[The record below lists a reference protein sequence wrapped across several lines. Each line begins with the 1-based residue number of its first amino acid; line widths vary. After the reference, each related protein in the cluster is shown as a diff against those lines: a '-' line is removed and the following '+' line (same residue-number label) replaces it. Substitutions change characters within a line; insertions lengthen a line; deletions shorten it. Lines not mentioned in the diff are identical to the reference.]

1 MMRLYPNLLASEP
14 ECIYDNSETISEGLR
29 AKISRLEEEIAQL
42 EATIKMKDVQLAAC
56 VCGFFG
62 QASSQV
68 PTSSHL
74 APDQRPEA
82 MPPPNNGQQIPP
94 SLSSSPEPQ
103 ILPVDQIE
111 PTGSALCL
119 GIWPL
124 NIPPREL
131 LHHLVETVFHCVP
144 LASRLIHRA
153 SFMTSLQQPSSSDDF
168 PHVSLLHASCALASL
183 YTPIVVDI
191 NPASLSEQR
200 DLGAA
205 ATVSGGI
212 VNHGFRW
219 SRQRYFPRSL
229 EDIVAE
235 EEHDFASSHIKWCH
249 SSFRAALQRGDAL
262 LQIMQACCFCA

>member
-1 MMRLYPNLLASEP
+1 MMRLYPNLPASEP

-144 LASRLIHRA
+144 LASRWVLHFHNGTTIYA
-153 SFMTSLQQPSSSDDF
+153 SFLSDDY
-168 PHVSLLHASCALASL
+168 SL
-183 YTPIVVDI
+183 
-191 NPASLSEQR
+191 
-200 DLGAA
+200 G
-205 ATVSGGI
+205 
-212 VNHGFRW
+212 
-219 SRQRYFPRSL
+219 
-229 EDIVAE
+229 
-235 EEHDFASSHIKWCH
+235 
-249 SSFRAALQRGDAL
+249 
-262 LQIMQACCFCA
+262 

>member
-1 MMRLYPNLLASEP
+1 MIPHEAYILIGGDSDAELPICGSCARSHAHMMRLYPNLPASEP

-74 APDQRPEA
+74 APVNSQNALSDEATRLQLTKNGLPSETFNQDQRPEA

-144 LASRLIHRA
+144 LASRWVLHFHNGTTIYA
-153 SFMTSLQQPSSSDDF
+153 SFLSDDY
-168 PHVSLLHASCALASL
+168 SL
-183 YTPIVVDI
+183 
-191 NPASLSEQR
+191 
-200 DLGAA
+200 G
-205 ATVSGGI
+205 
-212 VNHGFRW
+212 
-219 SRQRYFPRSL
+219 
-229 EDIVAE
+229 
-235 EEHDFASSHIKWCH
+235 
-249 SSFRAALQRGDAL
+249 
-262 LQIMQACCFCA
+262 